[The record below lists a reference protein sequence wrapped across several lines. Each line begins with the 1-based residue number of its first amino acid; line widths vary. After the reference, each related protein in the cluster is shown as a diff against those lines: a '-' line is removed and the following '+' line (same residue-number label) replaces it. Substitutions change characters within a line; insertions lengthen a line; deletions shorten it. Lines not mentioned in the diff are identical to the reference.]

1 MLASF
6 WWICDTACRSASA
19 RAHPAGQQ
27 ESQQQLCA
35 PPATQA
41 QLSLGGTPRP
51 QRRSNAAL
59 AHAHGSRKAS
69 AADEFA
75 DFVTELRRG
84 IAHGVRATTRCWLLF
99 RGAIVMNMHAGGRS
113 KSARRIV

>member
-1 MLASF
+1 MLRASDGKTGNPTVQPKP
-6 WWICDTACRSASA
+6 WSL
-19 RAHPAGQQ
+19 HPA
-27 ESQQQLCA
+27 
-35 PPATQA
+35 PQA

-75 DFVTELRRG
+75 DFVAELRRG
-84 IAHGVRATTRCWLLF
+84 IAHGVRATTRC
-99 RGAIVMNMHAGGRS
+99 
-113 KSARRIV
+113 